1 MDGYRNIELSGCN
14 RGVWLLDMMR
24 EIENLEDDLSEV
36 CVNIKLPDDISIDN
50 FEPFHIVVLSCF
62 IEHIIMH
69 CGCKDIKI
77 DTFDGG
83 IIDLILDNLKLPR
96 YFMDTDSSTHEDAAD
111 DKILNLWKVVNSMTY
126 SYSLSVSDYF
136 NRNFFQGLDTSG
148 LMSALN
154 EVYAN
159 IADHSESNGNAFSYI
174 SYNPDKRKI
183 YIAACDFGLGIPTTL
198 RNSGKL
204 YKKDSEALRDSVN
217 IGVTAKSTK
226 GNKGM
231 GLDNILSTITTNDNF
246 RLVSNKSLLT
256 CFGSKNN
263 IKTYDV
269 DFDFKGTLIY
279 FELSTDSFP
288 LKDIEEEIIIS

>member
-1 MDGYRNIELSGCN
+1 MNKSREIELSGCS
-14 RGVWLLDMMR
+14 RGVWLLDIVR
-24 EIENLEDDLSEV
+24 QIEQLENDLSKTSI
-36 CVNIKLPDDISIDN
+36 NIKLPKDISIDI

-62 IEHIIMH
+62 IEHLTAH
-69 CGCKDIKI
+69 CGCKDITI
-77 DTFDGG
+77 NASDGG
-83 IIDLILDNLKLPR
+83 ILDLMSQNLKFHK
-96 YFMDTDSSTHEDAAD
+96 YFQSTDSSNHEDATD
-111 DKILNLWKVVNSMTY
+111 DKILNLWKVVNNMTY
-126 SYSLSVSDYF
+126 AYSLSISNYF
-136 NRNFFQGLDTSG
+136 NRNFFEGLDTSG

-159 IADHSESNGNAFSYI
+159 IADHSESKGNAFSYI
-174 SYNPDKRKI
+174 SYNPDKSKI

-198 RNSGKL
+198 RNSGKS

-217 IGVTAKSTK
+217 IGVTARSTK

-256 CFGSKNN
+256 CFGNKNN
-263 IKTYDV
+263 IKTYNI